1 MSPAMHG
8 LRVQRTDPSTDPL
21 RQVREARQPL
31 ILVGIGAMRADA
43 TDELLA
49 LADHLDA
56 PLVVAPMAKG
66 TVPEDHERFAGVLDM
81 ACNDLLWSLLGES
94 DLIVAA
100 GFDAV
105 EIIKP
110 WTIDTPVLHVDAV
123 PNTDQIYQA
132 EVELVGDIP
141 SVLAWIREETT
152 GGSAWP
158 AGSLASHRT
167 RLEDGYRAG
176 RLEGKINPT
185 DVVDVLRDA
194 MPRDTIV
201 TSDVGSHKLLVGQG
215 WRTYAP
221 RTSLMSNGLSSM
233 GFSIP
238 GAIGAKIANPDR
250 PVLSFVG
257 DGGFAMVP
265 GELQLASSIGLGLTV
280 VVFVD
285 RSLNRIELKQQAL
298 GYPSTAT
305 TIDASDLV
313 AMSEAMGGEGVRVDT
328 VAELEKA
335 AAEPPPTDR
344 PAADRGPR
352 RPVPVPVTVLNPPA
366 GGRGEG
372 APMADDHRADV
383 HRRRVDDRRRAGA
396 AGEPLHRRALR
407 GGGDR
412 LHRTGRPGGAVAE
425 RPVRDRGP
433 DPSLRALR
441 DPGPGLRA
449 GGRASRRARR
459 QHRLRER
466 VHGLRRGGGGEP
478 GGPDAPPLGGGGQAA
493 RRGGGPLRRRSRHH
507 RPVGVHHAG
516 PDRVGVR
523 HHPVQLAAQH
533 RVSQARDRRWLPAT
547 RWSSSPPWRPR
558 VRPPC
563 SPSCCWTPGCHPG

>member
-1 MSPAMHG
+1 VTDAATTSAVMARYLMAAGTSHMFGYPGTSNIELMENARQLGLETVLARQESTAAFMAEGYAMSSGRLGVCLSTLGPGSTNMVGGVAAAYLDRVPVIAISGQISTPKEGYFTHQVVDHNRLFAPVTKWAGRVDPANVATVMRKAIRTAMAERPGSVHLTTNADIAKAPATDAEVVVPPMSPAMHG
-8 LRVQRTDPSTDPL
+8 LRVQRTDPSSDPL
-21 RQVREARQPL
+21 RQVRDARQPL
-31 ILVGIGAMRADA
+31 ILVGIGALRANA
-43 TDELLA
+43 TAELLA

-81 ACNDLLWSLLGES
+81 ACNDLLWSLLGDS
-94 DLIVAA
+94 DLILAA

-105 EIIKP
+105 ELIKP

-132 EVELVGDIP
+132 EIELVGDIP
-141 SVLAWIREETT
+141 TVLAWIREETA

-158 AGSLASHRT
+158 PGSLESHRR

-185 DVVDVLRDA
+185 DVVDVMRDA

-233 GFSIP
+233 GFSLP

-265 GELQLASSIGLGLTV
+265 GEMQLASSMGLGLTV

-328 VAELEKA
+328 LTELEKA
-335 AAEPPPTDR
+335 ASEPAPTDR
-344 PAADRGPR
+344 P
-352 RPVPVPVTVLNPPA
+352 
-366 GGRGEG
+366 
-372 APMADDHRADV
+372 
-383 HRRRVDDRRRAGA
+383 
-396 AGEPLHRRALR
+396 
-407 GGGDR
+407 R
-412 LHRTGRPGGAVAE
+412 LIEVY
-425 RPVRDRGP
+425 V
-433 DPSLRALR
+433 DPS
-441 DPGPGLRA
+441 
-449 GGRASRRARR
+449 
-459 QHRLRER
+459 QY
-466 VHGLRRGGGGEP
+466 
-478 GGPDAPPLGGGGQAA
+478 Q
-493 RRGGGPLRRRSRHH
+493 
-507 RPVGVHHAG
+507 
-516 PDRVGVR
+516 
-523 HHPVQLAAQH
+523 
-533 RVSQARDRRWLPAT
+533 SQF
-547 RWSSSPPWRPR
+547 
-558 VRPPC
+558 
-563 SPSCCWTPGCHPG
+563 

>member
-1 MSPAMHG
+1 VTDPATTSAVMARYLMAAGTSHMFGYPGTSNIELMENARQLGLETVLARQESTAAFMAEGYAMSSGRLGVCLSTLGPGSTNMVGGVAAAYLDRVPVIAISGQISTPKEGYFTHQVVDHNRLFAPVTKWAGRVDPANVATVMRKAIRTAMAERPGSVHLTTNADIAKAPATDAEVVVPPMSPAVHG
-8 LRVQRTDPSTDPL
+8 LRIKRTDPSTDPL

-141 SVLAWIREETT
+141 AVLAWIREETT

-344 PAADRGPR
+344 P
-352 RPVPVPVTVLNPPA
+352 
-366 GGRGEG
+366 
-372 APMADDHRADV
+372 
-383 HRRRVDDRRRAGA
+383 
-396 AGEPLHRRALR
+396 
-407 GGGDR
+407 R
-412 LHRTGRPGGAVAE
+412 LIEAHV
-425 RPVRDRGP
+425 
-433 DPSLRALR
+433 DPS
-441 DPGPGLRA
+441 
-449 GGRASRRARR
+449 
-459 QHRLRER
+459 QY
-466 VHGLRRGGGGEP
+466 
-478 GGPDAPPLGGGGQAA
+478 Q
-493 RRGGGPLRRRSRHH
+493 
-507 RPVGVHHAG
+507 
-516 PDRVGVR
+516 
-523 HHPVQLAAQH
+523 
-533 RVSQARDRRWLPAT
+533 SQF
-547 RWSSSPPWRPR
+547 
-558 VRPPC
+558 
-563 SPSCCWTPGCHPG
+563 